1 MPMFDDEAGDDSD
14 IVFRDLI
21 LLMLTGFVT
30 VAVLMLA
37 HINPKAASASA
48 KDTAPPGNVMV
59 EANWPPGMDSD
70 VDLWVQAPGDMPVGY
85 SNKGGAV
92 FNLLR
97 DDLGHQLDLS
107 GLNYESSYSRGV
119 VPGEYTVNLHL
130 YRNRATTVDVPVTVI
145 VSTKPSSESPAR
157 QILMS
162 KVDLAREGQEKTVF
176 RFKLTEGGIVV
187 PGSVNSLQRPL
198 RSGTKS

>member
-1 MPMFDDEAGDDSD
+1 MPPLDDEAGDDSD

-37 HINPKAASASA
+37 HINPKAAAATAADASA
-48 KDTAPPGNVMV
+48 PGNVMV
-59 EANWPPGMDSD
+59 EASWPPGVDSD
-70 VDLWVQAPGDMPVGY
+70 VDLWVQAPGDLPVGY

-107 GLNYESSYSRGV
+107 GLNYESSYARGI

-130 YRNRATTVDVPVTVI
+130 YRNRAADSAIPVTVI
-145 VSTKPSSESPAR
+145 VSSKAASAAPTR

-162 KVDLAREGQEKTVF
+162 RVDLAREGQERTVF
-176 RFKLTEGGIVV
+176 RFQLTEQGTVV
-187 PGSVNSLQRPL
+187 PGSVHSLQRPL

>member
-1 MPMFDDEAGDDSD
+1 MAPLDDEAGDDSD

-37 HINPKAASASA
+37 HINPKAAAA
-48 KDTAPPGNVMV
+48 RATDTAPPGNVLV
-59 EANWPPGMDSD
+59 EATWPPGMDSD

-97 DDLGHQLDLS
+97 DDLGQQLDLS
-107 GLNYESSYSRGV
+107 GLNYESSYSRGI

-130 YRNRATTVDVPVTVI
+130 YRNRAGYPDVPVTVI
-145 VSTKPSSESPAR
+145 VSTKPTSADPAR
-157 QILMS
+157 QVLMS
-162 KVDLAREGQEKTVF
+162 KVDLTREGQERTVF
-176 RFKLTEGGIVV
+176 RFRLSENGNLV
-187 PGSVNSLQRPL
+187 PGSVNSLPRPL